1 VNKQQFNQLGLSL
14 TIIFISISFFVL
26 ALGWQKLPPQS
37 PLFYSLPW
45 GEKQLATSKSLVL
58 LPFLSLMILGFN
70 YGFARIL
77 KETGLLLTLTLWTA
91 AIFSFLSFFTLIKIV
106 LLII

>member
-1 VNKQQFNQLGLSL
+1 MNKQQFNQLGLSL
-14 TIIFISISFFVL
+14 TVIFIAISFFAL

-45 GEKQLATSKSLVL
+45 GEKQLVSSKSLVL
-58 LPFLSLMILGFN
+58 LPFLSLVVLGFN
-70 YGFARIL
+70 YGFAKIL
-77 KETGLLLTLTLWTA
+77 KETGLLFTLTLWTS
-91 AIFSFLSFFTLIKIV
+91 AIFSFLSFFTLVKII